1 MTASVARGFYRAG
14 YPEIYD
20 LVMRHRGRDH
30 TVEAATLARMVR
42 RRNPAAASLLDV
54 ACGTGLH
61 LEHLRTHFAPV
72 TGVDLSAEMLARA
85 GARVPDVALHEGDM
99 RELDLAAAFDVVVC
113 LFAVPHLRGVAE
125 LDRTVARL
133 AAHLTP
139 GGVLAVEPWY
149 TPETFVPGYVARD
162 MVQEQDRVVV
172 RLSHSTWLDGARDR
186 IRMTVHQAYADPD
199 TGIRHDTAT
208 TELTLFRPEHFA
220 AAFARA
226 GLAAAHVT
234 APPFR
239 WGLWIARPA
248 GAR

>member
-1 MTASVARGFYRAG
+1 
-14 YPEIYD
+14 
-20 LVMRHRGRDH
+20 MRHRGRDH
-30 TVEAATLARMVR
+30 IAEAATLARTVR

-99 RELDLAAAFDVVVC
+99 RDLDLADTFDVVVC
-113 LFAVPHLRGVAE
+113 LFAVPHLRGAAE

-172 RLSHSTWLDGARDR
+172 RLSHSTWLDDARDR
-186 IRMTVHQAYADPD
+186 IRMTVHQAYADPEA
-199 TGIRHDTAT
+199 GIRHDTAT
-208 TELTLFRPEHFA
+208 TVVSMTVL
-220 AAFARA
+220 
-226 GLAAAHVT
+226 
-234 APPFR
+234 
-239 WGLWIARPA
+239 
-248 GAR
+248 

>member
-1 MTASVARGFYRAG
+1 MTAPVADSFYRAG
-14 YPEIYD
+14 YPEVYD

-30 TVEAATLARMVR
+30 TAEAATLARLVR

-61 LEHLRTHFAPV
+61 LEHLRAHFAAV
-72 TGVDLSAEMLARA
+72 TGVDLSVEMLARA
-85 GARVPDVALHEGDM
+85 GRRVPGVTLHEGDM
-99 RELDLAAAFDVVVC
+99 RELDLGAAFDVLVC
-113 LFAVPHLRGVAE
+113 LFAVPHLRCTDE

-139 GGVLAVEPWY
+139 GGVLLVEPWY
-149 TPETFVPGYVARD
+149 TPEEFVPGYIARD

-172 RLSHSTWLDGARDR
+172 RLSHSTWLDGARDQ
-186 IRMTVHQAYADPD
+186 IRMTVHQAYADPAG
-199 TGIRHDTAT
+199 GIGHDTAT

-226 GLAAAHVT
+226 GLAAAHVG

-248 GAR
+248 GAQ